1 MDNMVDMLSFLN
13 GDPASNVA
21 SAAGNTFGAVSQTMT
36 YIAIAA
42 GLGVL
47 TLGLFYLLSFK
58 HKVVLYKATNSG
70 TVVTF
75 TKAREFKTKEG
86 VAKWRFLDS
95 KLIKFSYPAP
105 TNDFVQLSDKGK
117 FVAHGNFSLDGTF
130 NWRKISNSPDSP
142 DSFTSEEKLMS
153 YVEMRRAME
162 YVKPKLSDKL
172 LALAPAMVILMI
184 LVIFMIFF
192 GDVVEPFKDSAKSQS
207 SLTIEVIKAQEQ
219 LVTTSERLALASERL
234 SQVYNGLPVTPPTGN
249 NSLKAGDVI
258 PN

>member
-1 MDNMVDMLSFLN
+1 MVDMLGFLN
-13 GDPASNVA
+13 GDPAANVA
-21 SAAGNTFGAVSQTMT
+21 SAAGNTFGAVSQTMV
-36 YIAIAA
+36 YIGIAA
-42 GLGVL
+42 VLGAL

-58 HKVVLYKATNSG
+58 HKVVLYRATNSG

-117 FVAHGNFSLDGTF
+117 FVGHGNFSLDGTF

-184 LVIFMIFF
+184 LVVFMIFF
-192 GDVVEPFKDSAKSQS
+192 GDVVEPFKDAAKAQS
-207 SLTIEVIKAQEQ
+207 GLTIEVIKAQEE
-219 LVTTSERLALASERL
+219 LAVTSERLALASERL
-234 SQVYNGLPVTPPTGN
+234 AQASYGLPLTPPTGN
-249 NSLKAGDVI
+249 GNNSLRAGDVI